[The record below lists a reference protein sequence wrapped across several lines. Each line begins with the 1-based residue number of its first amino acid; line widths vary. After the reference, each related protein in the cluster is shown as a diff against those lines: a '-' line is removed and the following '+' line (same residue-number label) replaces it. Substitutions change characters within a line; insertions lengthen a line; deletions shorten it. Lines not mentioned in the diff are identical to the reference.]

1 MGLKKLVQQFLKF
14 GVVGVVAFAIDY
26 GILMLL
32 SQGLGMNTLLSAAI
46 SFTLS
51 LIFNYVASM
60 RYVFTHRADISRRR
74 EFVVF
79 GILSAIGLIINELCM
94 WGGTALLGKGA
105 LEVTLTKLFATTVV
119 MVWNFFSRKRWLDGG
134 DNAG

>member
-79 GILSAIGLIINELCM
+79 VILSAIGLIINELCM
-94 WGGTALLGKGA
+94 WGGTALLGEGA
-105 LEVTLTKLFATTVV
+105 LEVTLTKLFATAVV

>member
-1 MGLKKLVQQFLKF
+1 MGFKKLMRQLLKF

-26 GILMLL
+26 GVLMLL
-32 SQGLGMNTLLSAAI
+32 SQALGMDPILSAAI

-51 LIFNYVASM
+51 IVFNYVASM

-74 EFVVF
+74 EFVIFV
-79 GILSAIGLIINELCM
+79 ILSAIGLAVNELCM

-105 LEVTLTKLFATTVV
+105 LEVTFTKLFSTAVV
-119 MVWNFFSRKRWLDGG
+119 MIWNFFSRKRWLDGG
-134 DNAG
+134 GNAG